1 MTIIDLIKEYALES
15 VELERRSRSWKSHA
29 RAVEEFFGAS
39 THISEA
45 VAKCRAW
52 VAHCRDELGN
62 SPATLQCKLGFLASL
77 CRLANEAGIAAKVP
91 KRVTSSIIVD
101 NARERVLSP
110 AEVRHLKAEFSHDDW
125 KLCQAAKTTG
135 LRSQEL
141 FLLEVSDC
149 DFRSKTAKI
158 RRTKT
163 GRSRKIPLIGPLYEL
178 ALAAA
183 RGRRKF
189 VANPPGYE
197 NWTNRLAM
205 AENWK
210 QTVFRP
216 ALVRAG
222 IKDFRWHDWRHQ
234 AATEMSEAGASEVA
248 IATVMGWK
256 DTKHIRRYTN
266 LRMKSLSKAMSTIL

>member
-110 AEVRHLKAEFSHDDW
+110 AEVRHLKAEFSFDDW
-125 KLCQAAKTTG
+125 RICQAAKTTG